1 VKRIRPILVVTVALL
16 SACAKSPTSGATPGA
31 ARHDGGNT
39 MGSGSAVPVAPRF
52 DGGNSLG
59 SGNSVPTDSS
69 QRGGNSLGSG
79 N

>member
-1 VKRIRPILVVTVALL
+1 MKHIRPILVLTVALL
-16 SACAKSPTSGATPGA
+16 SACAKSPTTSATPGS
-31 ARHDGGNT
+31 ARHDGGNS
-39 MGSGSAVPVAPRF
+39 M
-52 DGGNSLG
+52 G